1 MLGDEYDDEEEL
13 EVNGFAVVTP
23 FTVSAAQLEAAKQIM
38 KGSKFAWTSH
48 RCMMEGLQG
57 VTLRAYTVDG
67 RVYLCGGATATGHP
81 NTSVYYCPM
90 RNITRWAKVSDPT
103 PQYYPASAIVNRE
116 LVLIGGI
123 DVPTNSCTRR
133 LFNYDVSSKE
143 WVEVLP
149 PMPTGRSSAAAVTWG
164 DYLVVLGGIGARG
177 TFTAAVEMLH
187 LPSQQ
192 WRTAFSLPRP
202 MAGFSVVVYR
212 SRLYILGGSSD
223 EGLLK
228 SFYSIG
234 LDALLSSASR
244 ITRLTTSISSVWTK
258 HHDCPYTMM
267 TLCLFNGYLLAL
279 GGNEMTS
286 CVSQPVEWIW
296 AFYPSDGE
304 DQDWV
309 LVQKMHTARKLCCAT
324 AISSS
329 ILAVFGGNPY
339 YSVLDVANVTYPSLT
354 T

>member
-1 MLGDEYDDEEEL
+1 M
-13 EVNGFAVVTP
+13 NGFAVVTP
-23 FTVSAAQLEAAKQIM
+23 HVVSAAQAEEARQLM
-38 KGSKFAWTSH
+38 KESRFEWTSH

-57 VTLRAYTVDG
+57 VTLRAYTVGG

-81 NTSVYYCPM
+81 NTSAYNCPVK
-90 RNITRWAKVSDPT
+90 NITRWAKITDPA
-103 PQYYPASAIVNRE
+103 PQYYCASAVVNRE

-123 DVPTNSCTRR
+123 NTATNSCTRQ

-149 PMPTGRSSAAAVTWG
+149 PMPTARSSAAAVTWG
-164 DYLVVLGGIGARG
+164 DYLIVLGGINDKGV
-177 TFTAAVEMLH
+177 FTSVVEMLH

-192 WRTAFSLPRP
+192 WRTAFSLPQA
-202 MAGFSVVVYR
+202 MAGFSAVVYR
-212 SRLYILGGSSD
+212 ARLYVMGGSSD

-234 LDALLSSASR
+234 LDTLLSSASR
-244 ITRLTTSISSVWTK
+244 ITRLTTSVMAVWSQ

-267 TLCLFNGYLLAL
+267 SLCLFNGYLLAL
-279 GGNEMTS
+279 GGNERTAS
-286 CVSQPVEWIW
+286 VSQPVEWIW
-296 AFYPSDGE
+296 AFYPSDAE

-309 LVQKMHTARKLCCAT
+309 LVQKMHTPRKLCCAT
-324 AISSS
+324 PISSS

-339 YSVLDVANVTYPSLT
+339 YSVLDVAHVTYPSLT